1 MVMRLFKRLDIFLL
15 KQFCLL
21 FAGTFFICLFIF
33 LMQFLWKWVD
43 EMIGKGLELSVLAQF
58 FFYAAMTLVPLS
70 LPLAVLLAS
79 LITFGNM
86 GERLEL
92 LAMKAAGI
100 PLVRIL
106 RPVLVFVLCVAA
118 GSFYFQN
125 VIGPKCSKQLAALT
139 YSIRQKSP
147 ELEIPEGVFYN
158 EIPGYNLFVE
168 RKDAERGMLYG
179 VMIYNQGNSFDDTQV
194 VLADSGR
201 LQSTADQKYLRLTLY
216 DGQRFRNMQNTG
228 SAMDHATVPYMR
240 ETFKSEV
247 DLIPFDNTLNL
258 LDASL
263 FDNNA
268 QTKNLKQLARGI
280 DSLKAHLDTVGREQY
295 EQYSYGFLTRT
306 RLDGR
311 QDSAQL
317 VEKARTSTL
326 EFDTVLAHLTDQER
340 ARVVRLATERVQSG
354 ETQTEMLKESSRY
367 TNRLLRVHK
376 FERHK
381 KFTLSLACI
390 IFFFIGAPLGAI
402 IRKGGL
408 GVPVV
413 VSVIIFIFYYIVNA
427 SGEKLC
433 KSGTWDTTFGAW
445 LSTMVLAPIGA
456 WLTWKSNQDSVV
468 FNIEAYQQFVKRIL
482 KRIGL

>member
-1 MVMRLFKRLDIFLL
+1 M
-15 KQFCLL
+15 
-21 FAGTFFICLFIF
+21 
-33 LMQFLWKWVD
+33 
-43 EMIGKGLELSVLAQF
+43 
-58 FFYAAMTLVPLS
+58 
-70 LPLAVLLAS
+70 
-79 LITFGNM
+79 
-86 GERLEL
+86 
-92 LAMKAAGI
+92 
-100 PLVRIL
+100 
-106 RPVLVFVLCVAA
+106 
-118 GSFYFQN
+118 
-125 VIGPKCSKQLAALT
+125 
-139 YSIRQKSP
+139 
-147 ELEIPEGVFYN
+147 
-158 EIPGYNLFVE
+158 
-168 RKDAERGMLYG
+168 ERGMLYG
-179 VMIYNQGNSFDDTQV
+179 VMIYNQGSTFDDTQV

-268 QTKNLKQLARGI
+268 QTKNLKQLSRGI
-280 DSLKAHLDTVGREQY
+280 DSLTAHLDTVGREQY

-317 VEKARTSTL
+317 VEKARKSTL
-326 EFDTVLAHLTDQER
+326 EVDTVLAHLTDQER
-340 ARVVRLATERVQSG
+340 ARVIRLAIERVQSG

-413 VSVIIFIFYYIVNA
+413 VSVIIFIFYYIVNV

-433 KSGTWDTTFGAW
+433 KNGTWDTTFGAW

>member
-1 MVMRLFKRLDIFLL
+1 MRLFKRLDIFIL

-33 LMQFLWKWVD
+33 LMQFFWKWVD
-43 EMIGKGLELSVLAQF
+43 EMIGKGLEMTVLGKM
-58 FFYAAMTLVPLS
+58 FFYAGLTLVPGS

-106 RPVLVFVLCVAA
+106 QPVFFFVLFVAA

-125 VIGPKCSKQLAALT
+125 VVGPESSKKLMALT

-168 RKDAERGMLYG
+168 HKDVDRGILYG
-179 VMIYNQGNSFDDTQV
+179 IMIYNQGSTFDDTQV

-240 ETFKSEV
+240 ETFKKEI
-247 DLIPFDNTLNL
+247 DFIPFDNTLNL

-268 QTKNLKQLARGI
+268 QTKNLNQLTRGI
-280 DSLKAHLDTVGREQY
+280 DSLTAHLDTIGREQY
-295 EQYSYGFLTRT
+295 EQYGYSFLTYT
-306 RLDGR
+306 HLSGR
-311 QDSAQL
+311 RDSAAL
-317 VEKARTSTL
+317 VARVDSSKVNV
-326 EFDTVLAHLTDQER
+326 DTVMAHLSESDR
-340 ARVVRLATERVQSG
+340 AHVARLAMERVQSG
-354 ETQTEMLKESSRY
+354 ATQTEMMKESSAF
-367 TNRLLRVHK
+367 TNRMLRIHK
-376 FERHK
+376 IERHK

-390 IFFFIGAPLGAI
+390 LFFFIGAPLGAI

-427 SGEKLC
+427 SGEKLG
-433 KSGTWDTTFGAW
+433 KGGTWDTTFGAW
-445 LSTMVLAPIGA
+445 LSTMVLLPVGA

-468 FNIEAYQQFVKRIL
+468 FNIEVYQQFVKRLL